1 MSIYD
6 DDEIIK
12 IDPGRKIL
20 IDAHDAA
27 RRVDGY
33 AIMLLDLLPA
43 KEFRDKFRKKY
54 PGVPLTYLHLIIKT
68 CAMVLRK
75 YPWANY
81 MMERYRIIKPSS
93 IDIGVSVAGEEN
105 VAPVVVIREADKKG
119 LKEIVEE
126 VRTKTAEALGEEE
139 ATLAKL
145 KKIGRLLPFTFL
157 RRMVLRYLSDKYRL
171 KRDVVGTAQI
181 TMMNTKE
188 TEIMFTTATGTTAQ
202 LAVGGVANRPLVV
215 DGKLEVRPSVYVT
228 IQIDHR
234 TWHPRN
240 GAELAKEFKW
250 LMEHPE
256 ELDIPK

>member
-6 DDEIIK
+6 GDEVTK
-12 IDPGRKIL
+12 VDPGRKIL

-43 KEFRDKFRKKY
+43 KEFRGEFRKKY

-68 CAMVLRK
+68 CALVLRK
-75 YPWANY
+75 YPWANA
-81 MMERYRIIKPSS
+81 MMEGYKIIKPSS
-93 IDIGVSVAGEEN
+93 IDVGVSVAGEEN

-126 VRTKTAEALGEEE
+126 VRAKTAQALREEE

-145 KKIGRLLPFTFL
+145 RRIGRLLPFAFL

-171 KRDVVGTAQI
+171 KREVVGTVQI
-181 TMMNTKE
+181 TMMNTRE

-202 LAVGGVANRPLVV
+202 LAVGGVADRPLVV
-215 DGKLEVRPSVYVT
+215 GDKIEIRPSVYVT
-228 IQIDHR
+228 IQLDHR

-240 GAELAKEFKW
+240 GSELAKEFRW

-256 ELDIPK
+256 ELDSH